1 MKFIVIGLGN
11 FGSSLAVRLTSMG
24 HEVIGIDEKRE
35 KIEIYKDTIT
45 QTICLDSTSEQALA
59 TLPLQ
64 ECDYAIVAIGEDFGA
79 SVMTTAL
86 LKQAGVKKLIS
97 RAINPLHHKVIEAL
111 GVDLILQPEHD
122 AASRFADSILF
133 SGLSNSYDITDE
145 YKIIEARLPDRY
157 DGMLLSEVDFTNRY
171 SLLVLTII
179 RTENSKSIFGHVQ
192 HKRTS
197 LGLPSA
203 NQKLML
209 GDQIVLFG
217 RLKDIELLLNAHE
230 GM

>member
-11 FGSSLAVRLTSMG
+11 FGSALSARLTSMG
-24 HEVIGIDEKRE
+24 HEVIGLDGNRE
-35 KIEIYKDTIT
+35 KTELFKDTIT
-45 QTICLDSTSEQALA
+45 QTICMDVTNEQALS
-59 TLPLQ
+59 TLPLK
-64 ECDYAIVAIGEDFGA
+64 ECDYAIVTIGEDFGA

-86 LKQAGVKKLIS
+86 LKQAGVKKLVS

-111 GVDLILQPEHD
+111 GVDLILQPEYD

-157 DGMLLSEVDFTNRY
+157 DGMLLSEVDFTNRH
-171 SLLVLTII
+171 SLLILTVI
-179 RTENSKSIFGHVQ
+179 RTEESKSLFGHVQ
-192 HKRTS
+192 RKKKS

-203 NQKLML
+203 SQQLKL

-217 RLKDIELLLNAHE
+217 KLKDIEGLLNAPQE
-230 GM
+230 

>member
-11 FGSSLAVRLTSMG
+11 FGSALAARLTSLG
-24 HEVIGIDEKRE
+24 HEVIGIDENKE
-35 KIEIYKDTIT
+35 KIEIYKDVIT
-45 QTICLDSTSEQALA
+45 QTIRMDSTNEQALA
-59 TLPLQ
+59 TLPLK

-86 LKQAGVKKLIS
+86 LKQAGVKKLVS

-111 GVDLILQPEHD
+111 GVDHILQPEFD

-133 SGLSNSYDITDE
+133 SGLSTSFDVTDE

-157 DGMLLSEVDFTNRY
+157 DGMKLSEVDFTNRH
-171 SLLVLTII
+171 SLLILTII
-179 RTENSKSIFGHVQ
+179 RSEDSKSIFGQVQ
-192 HKRTS
+192 RKNKS

-203 NQKLML
+203 DQKLQK

-217 RLKDIELLLNAHE
+217 KLRDIESLLNTGE
-230 GM
+230 K

>member
-1 MKFIVIGLGN
+1 MKFIIIGLGN
-11 FGSSLAVRLTSMG
+11 FGSSLAARLTSLG
-24 HEVIGIDEKRE
+24 HEVIGVDVKMEKV
-35 KIEIYKDTIT
+35 EIYKDTIF
-45 QTICLDSTSEQALA
+45 QTICLDSTNEQALA
-59 TLPLQ
+59 TLPLK
-64 ECDYAIVAIGEDFGA
+64 ECDYSIVTIGEDFGA

-86 LKQAGVKKLIS
+86 LKQAGVKNLIS

-111 GVDLILQPEHD
+111 GVDLILQPEYD

-157 DGMLLSEVDFTNRY
+157 DGMLLSEVDFTNRH
-171 SLLVLTII
+171 SLLILTII
-179 RTENSKSIFGHVQ
+179 RTEESKSLFGQ
-192 HKRTS
+192 SQRKKKS

-203 NQKLML
+203 NQKLQL

-217 RLKDIELLLNAHE
+217 KLKDIERLLHAPE
-230 GM
+230 E

>member
-11 FGSSLAVRLTSMG
+11 FGSALSIKLTSMG
-24 HEVIGIDEKRE
+24 HEVIGIDENIE
-35 KIEIYKDTIT
+35 KIELYKDSIT
-45 QTICLDSTSEQALA
+45 QTICLNSTNEQALS
-59 TLPLQ
+59 TLPLSD
-64 ECDYAIVAIGEDFGA
+64 CDYAIVAIGEDFGA

-86 LKQAGVKKLIS
+86 LKQTGVKKIVS

-111 GVDLILQPEHD
+111 GVDLILQPESD

-133 SGLSNSYDITDE
+133 SGLSNSLDITDD

-157 DGMLLSEVDFTNRY
+157 DGMLLSEVDFTNRH

-179 RTENSKSIFGHVQ
+179 RAEVSKSIFGQ
-192 HKRTS
+192 PERKRKS

-203 NQKLML
+203 NQKLQK
-209 GDQIVLFG
+209 GDQILLFG
-217 RLKDIELLLNAHE
+217 RLRDIESLLNKGE
-230 GM
+230 

>member
-11 FGSSLAVRLTSMG
+11 FGSSLSERFTSLG
-24 HEVIGIDEKRE
+24 HEVIGVDENKE
-35 KIEIYKDTIT
+35 KVEIYKDVIT
-45 QTICLDSTSEQALA
+45 QTICLDSTSVQALE
-59 TLPLQ
+59 TLPLT

-79 SVMTTAL
+79 SVMVTAL
-86 LKQAGVKKLIS
+86 LKQAGVKKVVS
-97 RAINPLHHKVIEAL
+97 RAINPLHHKVLEAL
-111 GVDLILQPEHD
+111 GVDMILQPEYD

-133 SGLSNSYDITDE
+133 SGLNNSYDITDE

-157 DGMLLSEVDFTNRY
+157 DGMLLSEVDFTNRH
-171 SLLVLTII
+171 SLLILTII
-179 RTENSKSIFGHVQ
+179 RTEDSKSIFGHVQ

-203 NQKLML
+203 NQKLVL

-217 RLKDIELLLNAHE
+217 RLKDIELLLNTHE
-230 GM
+230 GV

>member
-1 MKFIVIGLGN
+1 
-11 FGSSLAVRLTSMG
+11 MG

-35 KIEIYKDTIT
+35 RVEIFKDLIT
-45 QTICLDSTSEQALA
+45 QTICLDSTSEQALS
-59 TLPLQ
+59 TLPLK

-79 SVMTTAL
+79 SVMVTAL
-86 LKQAGVKKLIS
+86 LKQAGVKKVVS

-111 GVDLILQPEHD
+111 GVDHILQPEYD

-157 DGMLLSEVDFTNRY
+157 DGMLLSEVDFTNRH
-171 SLLVLTII
+171 SLLILTII
-179 RTENSKSIFGHVQ
+179 RTEISKSIFGQ
-192 HKRTS
+192 LQKKKKS

-203 NQKLML
+203 TQKLQL

-217 RLKDIELLLNAHE
+217 KLKDIEQLLNVQE
-230 GM
+230 